1 MSEYT
6 LRLPRASK
14 LSRFNNYK
22 KICQLKKGMQ
32 FNLTSENE
40 TKILSYL
47 FEMQFIGFEL
57 SATALWG
64 YVFGIGKTSE
74 GKEVSFINMPDY

>member
-1 MSEYT
+1 
-6 LRLPRASK
+6 
-14 LSRFNNYK
+14 
-22 KICQLKKGMQ
+22 MQ